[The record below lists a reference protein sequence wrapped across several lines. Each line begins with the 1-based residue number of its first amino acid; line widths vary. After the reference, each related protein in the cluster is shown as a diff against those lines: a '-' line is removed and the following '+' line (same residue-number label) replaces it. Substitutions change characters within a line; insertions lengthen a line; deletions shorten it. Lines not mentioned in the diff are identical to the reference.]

1 MGGLIDVI
9 ESEILPVVGKAA
21 PLLASVLG
29 TPLAGVA
36 VSLIAK
42 AFNIDH
48 EDLQAL
54 SRTINQDPDAVQ
66 KLESIEYAHQEILQK
81 IASADYATEVE
92 DRKNA
97 RNFGNLY
104 KGFLVHMAF
113 LVTFGF
119 FAALFLLFVPLSLG
133 GEEKNL
139 LSMLVGMLASKWQT
153 IIDFFYG
160 SSRHNNQGAIK

>member
-1 MGGLIDVI
+1 MAGWKEFI
-9 ESEILPVVGKAA
+9 EYEILPIVSKSA
-21 PLLASVLG
+21 PLLSGVLG
-29 TPLAGVA
+29 SPLADVA
-36 VSLIAK
+36 FSLIAK
-42 AFNIDH
+42 AFDINPANMDQIAR
-48 EDLQAL
+48 AL
-54 SRTINQDPDAVQ
+54 KDDPDAVR
-66 KLESIEYAHQEILQK
+66 KLEAVEYAHEEMLKK
-81 IASADYATEVE
+81 IASGDYATEVD

-119 FAALFLLFVPLSLG
+119 FAALFLLFVPLNLG

-160 SSRHNNQGAIK
+160 SSRHNQGAIK